1 MQTCSAAHHWAHE
14 FQRFGQT
21 VRLMAPKFVI
31 SFRLSGKRK
40 NDAADAA
47 AICEAVIR
55 PNMRSAPIKSLEQQD
70 QLMVHRARQGFVE
83 LTRGHSRVLGSNL
96 RV

>member
-1 MQTCSAAHHWAHE
+1 
-14 FQRFGQT
+14 
-21 VRLMAPKFVI
+21 MAPKFVI

-55 PNMRSAPIKSLEQQD
+55 PNMRSAPIKSLEQQG

-83 LTRGHSRVLGSNL
+83 LTYHPRGHSRVLGSNL